1 MIIINLLQTP
11 DTLKIEVTGH
21 GDDKDQ
27 SCARISTV
35 CDCIFLGF
43 KDQIDKY
50 EKHNGYTLLIA
61 NRKKLG
67 RKGVLLLR
75 YLNYFET
82 LTELYPN
89 SIKIETKIEGESDN
103 GKDNETN

>member
-1 MIIINLLQTP
+1 MIIINLSETP

-21 GDDKDQ
+21 GDDTDQ

-50 EKHNGYTLLIA
+50 KKHNGYTLLIA
-61 NRKKLG
+61 NKKKLG
-67 RKGVLLLR
+67 RKGVLLVR
-75 YLNYFET
+75 YLEYLAT
-82 LTELYPN
+82 LKELYPN
-89 SIKIETKIEGESDN
+89 SIKIIDKTGESDN

>member
-1 MIIINLLQTP
+1 MIIINLSETP

-21 GDDKDQ
+21 GNDTDQ

-50 EKHNGYTLLIA
+50 KKYTGYTLLIA
-61 NRKKLG
+61 NKKKLG
-67 RKGVLLLR
+67 RKGVLLVR
-75 YLNYFET
+75 YLEYLAT
-82 LTELYPN
+82 LKELYPN
-89 SIKIETKIEGESDN
+89 SIKIVDKIGESEN
-103 GKDNETN
+103 GKDNKTN

>member
-1 MIIINLLQTP
+1 MIIINLSETP

-21 GDDKDQ
+21 GDDTNQ
-27 SCARISTV
+27 SCARVSTV

-43 KDQIDKY
+43 KDQLDKY

-61 NRKKLG
+61 SKKKLG
-67 RKGVLLLR
+67 RKGVILVR
-75 YLNYFET
+75 YLEYLVT
-82 LTELYPN
+82 LKELYPN
-89 SIKIETKIEGESDN
+89 SIKIIDKKGESDN